1 MSSSDDLQKTF
12 GDILARMAEDPDGP
26 QISDARREELMA
38 ALAHPKAAAE
48 IQRGFALEATSVQE
62 GQPAFDFTL
71 PRLGVGS
78 EAALGPVTLS
88 DHYGRRPVALVFG
101 SYT

>member
-12 GDILARMAEDPDGP
+12 GDILAQLAKDPDGP
-26 QISDARREELMA
+26 EISGTRREELMA

-48 IQRGFALEATSVQE
+48 IQHGFALEATSVQE

-71 PRLGVGS
+71 PRLGVDG
-78 EAALGPVTLS
+78 EEALGPVTLS
-88 DHYGRRPVALVFG
+88 DHFGRRPVALVFG

>member
-1 MSSSDDLQKTF
+1 MSQGDDLQKTF
-12 GDILARMAEDPDGP
+12 GEILARMAEDPEGP
-26 QISDARREELMA
+26 QIPEARREELMA

-48 IQRGFALEATSVQE
+48 IQRGFALEATTVQE

-71 PRLGVGS
+71 PRLAAGS
-78 EAALGPVTLS
+78 GKGPGPVTLS
-88 DHYGRRPVALVFG
+88 DHYGQRPVALVFG